1 MTVSKL
7 LPRPG
12 EVPLKAWVM
21 DVAERER
28 VTPSAIWM
36 RLMRTKRNPTMRLR
50 PMAYPKLRRVS
61 RTTVFVKP

>member
-1 MTVSKL
+1 MTTSKL

-21 DVAERER
+21 DLAERER

-36 RLMRTKRNPTMRLR
+36 RLSRTKREPTMRLL
-50 PMAYPKLRRVS
+50 PLAYPKLRRVT